1 MEKVLAR
8 VPAAR
13 WILRATSAGVIAAV
27 GALAAMP
34 AAAAGWQNIGPLGG
48 TVFSLAVDPAAPAT
62 VYAATQTGVWK
73 TVDAG
78 SQWLPS
84 GTLLGQVSKVA
95 FDPAA
100 ANTVFA
106 VTGDL
111 DRSTDGGASWQQ
123 LLTPSGASG
132 GVAQIVSDVAFD
144 PRTAGTLYAAVGSQV
159 LKSVDDGDHWVA
171 TGAGLPDARVTS
183 LAIAAGAAASTVYA
197 GTYSGMYR
205 SADGGASWQAANTG
219 AGGAAI
225 MAVAVDPSLPG
236 RVYALPQE
244 QALRG
249 RAPRVGVLIS
259 TDGGA
264 SWFQR
269 RLSASS
275 PEALC
280 LAVPP
285 SARGT
290 VYGCGRQGIYRSQD
304 GGFHWQAVGG
314 LSDQTFISLSIA
326 PSLPSRL
333 YAGSSQAVGASEA
346 AVLRSSTAGDS
357 WQPAGGGLYATPI
370 SNVAVD
376 PSQPGVLYATAFF
389 GGPLIKSAD
398 DGASWQAA
406 SHTMLRNLFGLAISP
421 AAPATLY
428 AATSAGV
435 AVSDDGAAHWSLRP
449 TPFHPGS
456 LLLADPGDAATVY
469 AAGFVGEGTAQAYG
483 LYASQDSGATWRA
496 VVNAGTALSEASL
509 AASISPPAPQT
520 VYVVTN
526 VVRPASSTALFVSHD
541 GTNFEQ
547 LATPGFIQFVAAD
560 PVAPATM
567 YCGPGKAGLYK
578 SVDGGRTL
586 MPLQPT
592 AGGNGDGVF
601 TPVASVAID
610 PANPALVYAGSV
622 GEVLTSRDGGQ
633 TWGVPLQGLPA
644 GHEVSQLYVGPTGT
658 LYAALNLVL
667 YRYDP

>member
-1 MEKVLAR
+1 MTKALVRGSAR
-8 VPAAR
+8 G
-13 WILRATSAGVIAAV
+13 WLLRATWAGVVAAV
-27 GALAAMP
+27 GALAAAP
-34 AAAAGWQNIGPLGG
+34 ATAAGWQNIGPQGG
-48 TVFSLAVDPAAPAT
+48 AVISLAVDPTAPAT
-62 VYAATQTGVWK
+62 VYAATATGVWK

-84 GTLLGQVSKVA
+84 GPLGGEVTKVA
-95 FDPAA
+95 ADPAA

-106 VTGDL
+106 VTGGL

-123 LLTPSGASG
+123 LQLQPGPPNGVSVG
-132 GVAQIVSDVAFD
+132 GIVSDVAFD
-144 PRTAGTLYAAVGSQV
+144 PRTAGTLYAAAGNQV
-159 LKSVDDGDHWVA
+159 VKSIDDGDHWVA

-197 GTYSGMYR
+197 GTFAGMYR
-205 SADGGASWQAANTG
+205 SADGGASWQAANSG

-264 SWFQR
+264 NWFQR

-275 PEALC
+275 PEAFC

-290 VYGCGRQGIYRSQD
+290 VYGCGRNGIYRSQD
-304 GGFHWQAVGG
+304 GGFHWQPVGG
-314 LSDQTFISLSIA
+314 LAGQTFLSLGIA

-333 YAGSSQAVGASEA
+333 YAGDSQPVGANDV

-370 SNVAVD
+370 SNVAID
-376 PSQPGVLYATAFF
+376 PSQPGLLYATAFI

-398 DGASWQAA
+398 DGSSWQAA
-406 SHTMLRNLFGLAISP
+406 SHIMLRNLFALAISP

-435 AVSDDGAAHWSLRP
+435 AASDDGAAHWSLRP

-469 AAGFVGEGTAQAYG
+469 ASGLLGAGTAETLG

-496 VVNAGTALSEASL
+496 VVDAGTIFSGANL
-509 AASISPPAPQT
+509 AGSISPPAPQT
-520 VYVVTN
+520 IYVVAT
-526 VVRPASSTALFVSHD
+526 VVTPAPSTTLFVSHD

-547 LATPGFIQFVAAD
+547 LAAPDFIQFVVAD

-592 AGGNGDGVF
+592 AGGDGGF
-601 TPVASVAID
+601 APVASVAID
-610 PANPALVYAGSV
+610 PTNPALVYAGSV

-633 TWGVPLQGLPA
+633 TWGEPLQGLPA
-644 GHEVSQLYVGPTGT
+644 GQEVSHLYVGPTGT
-658 LYAALNLVL
+658 LYAMLNLVL